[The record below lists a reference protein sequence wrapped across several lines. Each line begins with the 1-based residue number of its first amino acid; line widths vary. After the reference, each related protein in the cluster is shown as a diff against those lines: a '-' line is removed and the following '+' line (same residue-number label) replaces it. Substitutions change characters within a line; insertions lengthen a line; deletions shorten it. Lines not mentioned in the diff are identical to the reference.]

1 MSLGVPPA
9 PLSSAVAAAVAG
21 HAGQAGRGP
30 SAPSCIWTEVRAC
43 QQQPQ
48 ALEEKHGFELT
59 RSDGDRALLQQGGL
73 GRNS

>member
-9 PLSSAVAAAVAG
+9 PLSSAVAVVG
-21 HAGQAGRGP
+21 HAEQAGRGP

-59 RSDGDRALLQQGGL
+59 RGDGDRALLQQGGL